1 MAKGARASVR
11 KANNVRLKSQVF
23 GPVENARMERLSAKL
38 LELAAQP
45 KPAKEDIAM
54 YTEEGTT
61 KDNGNDPAPESN
73 QAEGMDIDQA
83 ASKDKIPSS
92 SKKSRVEKRR
102 RHSSRKAAIVFP
114 KYKDGKRIGRTKAKK

>member
-11 KANNVRLKSQVF
+11 KANNVRLKTQVF

-45 KPAKEDIAM
+45 KPAREDITM
-54 YTEEGTT
+54 DTEEDAT
-61 KDNGNDPAPESN
+61 KASAVDPATEDKT
-73 QAEGMDIDQA
+73 AEGMDLD
-83 ASKDKIPSS
+83 KDTSNVAPR
-92 SKKSRVEKRR
+92 SKKNRVEKRR

-114 KYKDGKRIGRTKAKK
+114 KYKDGKRIGMTKAKK